1 MPCSSLRLAAW
12 RVAAYGLLLL
22 LVTASVSA
30 ENWPGW
36 RGPRGDGSSL
46 EKNVPT
52 SWNGETG
59 ENILW
64 KVAVPGAGHASP
76 VIWEDRVFLVSCFE
90 ETQERVLISLERD
103 SGRELWRRTVF
114 KAPLETK
121 HNLNS
126 RASGTPVT
134 DGELIYVTFLQVDG
148 STVPAPNVG
157 NNRPVT
163 PGVMVVAAYDFEG
176 NRQWTVK
183 PGEFI
188 SAHGYSSC
196 PVLYKDSLIVNGDHD
211 GKGYVVA
218 LDKRTGQTKWKVLRK
233 HGIRSYVTP
242 IIREVAGRTQMV
254 MSGSQSVVSYDP
266 TDGSKHWE
274 IEGPTEQFVAS
285 MVFDGKLF
293 FMACGFPTHHV
304 LGIRPDGKGDVTDTH
319 VEWHATNAKC
329 YVPSPVVVGKYLLV
343 ADDRG
348 TANCFD
354 SATGKQ
360 LWKER
365 LGKHY
370 SASLMHAN
378 GLAYFIADDGIT
390 KIVKPASQ
398 LEVVAENK
406 LGEYSF
412 ASPAISNGQIFIR
425 GEKHLYCI
433 SETSATGG

>member
-1 MPCSSLRLAAW
+1 MSRPLSILAAF
-12 RVAAYGLLLL
+12 VCLLIA
-22 LVTASVSA
+22 VPASA

-36 RGPRGDGSSL
+36 RGPRGDGSSR

-59 ENILW
+59 ENIVW
-64 KVAVPGAGHASP
+64 EVPLPGVGHASP
-76 VIWEDRVFLVSCFE
+76 VIWEDRVFLVTCLEGS
-90 ETQERVLISLERD
+90 QERVLMSLDRK
-103 SGRELWRRTVF
+103 SGREQWRRTVF

-126 RASGTPVT
+126 RASGTPLT

-148 STVPAPNVG
+148 RTVVAPNVG
-157 NNRPVT
+157 SKRMIT
-163 PGVMVVAAYDFEG
+163 PGQMVVAAYDFEG
-176 NRQWTVK
+176 NQKWSAM

-196 PVLYKDSLIVNGDHD
+196 RVLYKDSVIVNGDHD

-218 LDKRTGQTKWKVLRK
+218 LDRKTGKTKWKVLRK

-242 IIREVAGRTQMV
+242 IIRDVAGRTQMV

-266 TDGSKHWE
+266 NDGSKHWE

-293 FMACGFPTHHV
+293 FMACGFPDYHV
-304 LGIRPDGKGDVTDTH
+304 LGIRPDGKNDVTDTH
-319 VEWHATNAKC
+319 VAWHQRSARC
-329 YVPSPVVVGKYLLV
+329 YVPSPVVLNGHLLV

-348 TANCFD
+348 TANSFD
-354 SATGKQ
+354 ASTGKQ

-370 SASLMHAN
+370 SASLIHAD

-390 KIVKPASQ
+390 KIVRPGAK

-406 LGEYSF
+406 LGEFTF
-412 ASPAISNGQIFIR
+412 ASPALSQGQLFIR
-425 GEKHLYCI
+425 GEKNLYCI
-433 SETSATGG
+433 QEKSSTGG